1 MAVSRRCRTA
11 RPPEVPVPP
20 SAPPLGPGPLAGTR
34 VVDLTRARSGPT
46 CARQLADLGADVV
59 QVLDPRRGDL
69 GGSDAHNLHRSKRSI
84 VADLHTAEGREV
96 VLRLVDRADVLLENW
111 RPAVKH
117 RLGLGP
123 DELLV
128 RNPRLVVGSISG
140 FGQDGPY
147 ADRPGV
153 DQIAQGLGGLM
164 SVTGPPGTGPW
175 RAGIAISDTA
185 SGTFLTIGVVSA
197 LLARA
202 TTGRGQWVCTSL
214 LESMINLMDF
224 QAARWL
230 VDGEV
235 AGQAGN
241 DHPTIFPMGTF
252 ATADG
257 YVNIAAAPGFDRFCR
272 AIDGEHLL
280 ADPRFADAT
289 ARRAHRDELV
299 AECEVLLG
307 RRTTAEWVTIL
318 NDADL
323 PCGPVLAL
331 DEVFADP
338 QVRHL
343 RMTTM
348 VEHERDGTVELVR
361 LPLTFSE
368 TPATVRS
375 AAPVPGADTRAVL
388 AELGYADDEVDA
400 LVAAGAVAERWS
412 APSW

>member
-1 MAVSRRCRTA
+1 VEPLT
-11 RPPEVPVPP
+11 
-20 SAPPLGPGPLAGTR
+20 PPLGAGPLTGTR

-59 QVLDPRRGDL
+59 QVLDPRHGDL
-69 GGSDAHNLHRSKRSI
+69 GGSDAHNLHRAKRSI
-84 VADLHTAEGREV
+84 VADLHTDAGREV

-123 DELLV
+123 DELLA
-128 RNPRLVVGSISG
+128 RNPRLVMGSISG

-164 SVTGPPGTGPW
+164 SVTGPSGTGPW
-175 RAGIAISDTA
+175 RTGIAISDTA

-230 VDGEV
+230 IDGDV
-235 AGQAGN
+235 PGQTGN

-257 YVNIAAAPGFDRFCR
+257 HVNIAAALGFDRFCD
-272 AIDGEHLL
+272 AIDGARLL
-280 ADPRFADAT
+280 ADPRFADHAS
-289 ARRAHRDELV
+289 RRAHRGELV
-299 AECEVLLG
+299 AECEVLLA
-307 RRTTAEWVTIL
+307 RRTTAEWVQIL

-343 RMTTM
+343 GVTAT
-348 VEHERDGTVELVR
+348 VEHELDGPLEVLR

-368 TPATVRS
+368 TPASVRA

-388 AELGYADDEVDA
+388 TELGYTDTDVDT
-400 LVAAGAVAERWS
+400 LVAAGAVAERWG
-412 APSW
+412 ATTW

>member
-1 MAVSRRCRTA
+1 MAIRPPPRAA
-11 RPPEVPVPP
+11 RPLEVPVEPP
-20 SAPPLGPGPLAGTR
+20 AAPFANGPLTGTR

-69 GGSDAHNLHRSKRSI
+69 AGSDAHNLHRSKRSI
-84 VADLHTAEGREV
+84 VADLHTPAGREV

-123 DELLV
+123 DELLA

-185 SGTFLTIGVVSA
+185 SGTFLTVGVVSA

-230 VDGEV
+230 IDGEV
-235 AGQAGN
+235 PGQAGN

-257 YVNIAAAPGFDRFCR
+257 HVNIAAAPGFDRFCR

-289 ARRAHRDELV
+289 SRRAHRAELI
-299 AECEVLLG
+299 AECEALLA
-307 RRTTAEWVTIL
+307 RRTTAAWVQIL

-331 DEVFADP
+331 DAVFADP

-343 RMTTM
+343 GVTAS
-348 VEHERDGTVELVR
+348 VEHAVDGTVELLR
-361 LPLTFSE
+361 LPLTFSA
-368 TPATVRS
+368 TPATVRA

-388 AELGYADDEVDA
+388 TELGYADADVDA
-400 LVAAGAVAERWS
+400 LVADGAVAERWQ
-412 APSW
+412 APGW